1 MSGGIMDEIANAR
14 LRKTVVEP
22 KPADAKGDLLS
33 AIRAVDRS
41 TLKKASDRKVGDLKA
56 APSENSA
63 EGQSLMNALAA
74 RMSAIRPSIEDDS
87 DSEDDDW
94 DDVCAKGNNQQHHQ
108 LVSAFFCCFPLFFCP
123 VFLWSFPSSFFF
135 FKQRQFFGFGF
146 FV

>member
-1 MSGGIMDEIANAR
+1 MSGGMMDEIANAR

-22 KPADAKGDLLS
+22 RPADAKGDLLS

-94 DDVCAKGNNQQHHQ
+94 DDV
-108 LVSAFFCCFPLFFCP
+108 
-123 VFLWSFPSSFFF
+123 
-135 FKQRQFFGFGF
+135 
-146 FV
+146 